1 MTTIGE
7 VHVSAVFVETID
19 HVVVEETVMMTETT
33 RAVVDET
40 VMMIEMIHVAVDA
53 TVMMIEIHQII
64 IAIETVVAKRLILM
78 VLLQE
83 LILFQMMMM
92 AELVAFV
99 EILEEDARSSIKN
112 FMLAYSN
119 KQHKKLLKKHCSFMT
134 MMLFENLKKKLNSRE
149 TFSRSEIY
157 SYFRVT

>member
-33 RAVVDET
+33 RAVVDEIVMMTETTHAVVDET
-40 VMMIEMIHVAVDA
+40 VMMTEMVHVVVDV

-64 IAIETVVAKRLILM
+64 IAVETVVAKRLTLM
-78 VLLQE
+78 VLPQE

-99 EILEEDARSSIKN
+99 ETLEEDARISRKN
-112 FMLAYSN
+112 FMLAHSN
-119 KQHKKLLKKHCSFMT
+119 KQHKKLVKKHCSFMT
-134 MMLFENLKKKLNSRE
+134 MMLLFFELHNIDS
-149 TFSRSEIY
+149 
-157 SYFRVT
+157 